1 MPWAHLQ
8 GYICCALMRGHP
20 VKIKAQW
27 NDIFILLPKTSVA
40 YVIWQLCSRLHQ
52 KNKALSKGDPSRTR
66 SMQDIV
72 LKHQH
77 CNGCLMCQVPIP
89 NRRDRIAKQGQ
100 PLMNPV
106 SAVYVLSASTSLMV
120 SISCLMTS
128 SFFSCSWRNFARKK
142 KPSEWKQ
149 TSWHRDSAGSWG
161 LKSTCSTFPCSSCM
175 FLRRVSMGASASA
188 KSCWILIWRRK
199 VAKKL
204 DTLLVW
210 IVAERNRTLER
221 NQTLH
226 QKYKFPEGPHW
237 NENIS
242 TSTLHTLQIF
252 GHEASMKLRKFWKPM
267 VILYLFLLITVTP
280 VTPGDIHG
288 TFITAAWKKHPCWP
302 KSPCLYPS
310 IPYVIRLV
318 NVSRFPHWFR

>member
-1 MPWAHLQ
+1 MQ
-8 GYICCALMRGHP
+8 YDTCALASIK
-20 VKIKAQW
+20 KIKLWAKV
-27 NDIFILLPKTSVA
+27 IPAERVACKILSSNISTAMAAWCVRCLLQTGEIA
-40 YVIWQLCSRLHQ
+40 LQ
-52 KNKALSKGDPSRTR
+52 NK
-66 SMQDIV
+66 
-72 LKHQH
+72 
-77 CNGCLMCQVPIP
+77 
-89 NRRDRIAKQGQ
+89 
-100 PLMNPV
+100 
-106 SAVYVLSASTSLMV
+106 ASTSLMV

-128 SFFSCSWRNFARKK
+128 SFFSCSWRNFARRK

-237 NENIS
+237 NEKIS

-252 GHEASMKLRKFWKPM
+252 GHEASIKLRKFWKPI

-280 VTPGDIHG
+280 VFPPGDIHG
-288 TFITAAWKKHPCWP
+288 TYITAAWKKHPCWP
-302 KSPCLYPS
+302 GSPCLYPS
-310 IPYVIRLV
+310 TP
-318 NVSRFPHWFR
+318 FPCHPIG

>member
-1 MPWAHLQ
+1 MQ
-8 GYICCALMRGHP
+8 YDTCALASIK
-20 VKIKAQW
+20 KIKLWAKV
-27 NDIFILLPKTSVA
+27 IPAERVACKILSSNISTAMAAWCVRCLLQTGEIA
-40 YVIWQLCSRLHQ
+40 LQ
-52 KNKALSKGDPSRTR
+52 NK
-66 SMQDIV
+66 
-72 LKHQH
+72 
-77 CNGCLMCQVPIP
+77 
-89 NRRDRIAKQGQ
+89 
-100 PLMNPV
+100 
-106 SAVYVLSASTSLMV
+106 ASTSLMV

-128 SFFSCSWRNFARKK
+128 SFFSCSWRNFARRK

-237 NENIS
+237 NEKIS
-242 TSTLHTLQIF
+242 TSTLHTLQIL
-252 GHEASMKLRKFWKPM
+252 AMKPPWSCGNSESQWSSCTFFCWSQWHQCFHR
-267 VILYLFLLITVTP
+267 VTFMAH
-280 VTPGDIHG
+280 TSL
-288 TFITAAWKKHPCWP
+288 AWKKHPCWP
-302 KSPCLYPS
+302 KSPCLYLNTPFPGSHPIGLTSPGFPMGFARIFPTKKGPS
-310 IPYVIRLV
+310 ASLQKALAWLHRS
-318 NVSRFPHWFR
+318 NAA